1 MFLKLYTRKR
11 AGDDDLLLVAERELK
26 EKDIYYVT

>member
-26 EKDIYYVT
+26 KGIYYVT